1 MPDSQ
6 CAGDEEAALLD
17 QLHREDLQRVWEQA
31 MPPCMLP
38 PMREDLGI
46 PGPEEFGP
54 EGVGAARVAA
64 YPVAE
69 AAQGRPA

>member
-1 MPDSQ
+1 MPDNQS
-6 CAGDEEAALLD
+6 AGDEEADLLA

-46 PGPEEFGP
+46 PGPEEFGDA
-54 EGVGAARVAA
+54 ETGAVELGAHPAG
-64 YPVAE
+64 E
-69 AAQGRPA
+69 APQGRPA